1 MDRKIMFGTQ
11 KKKVDIFDMKQIE
24 ESSVKN
30 DGIINF
36 L

>member
-1 MDRKIMFGTQ
+1 MFGTQ
-11 KKKVDIFDMKQIE
+11 KKKVDIFDLKQIE

-30 DGIINF
+30 DGIRNF